1 MVEREI
7 ECPGCHIIFKT
18 THNSK
23 KYCSKDC
30 YKACKSHQSTKRKRK
45 TKANAELDKIAAAA
59 RAAGLSYGKYVAKH
73 NL

>member
-1 MVEREI
+1 MVEREL

-30 YKACKSHQSTKRKRK
+30 YIACKSHEAKTHKRK
-45 TKANAELDKIAAAA
+45 TKVNAELNKIAAAA
-59 RAAGLSYGKYVAKH
+59 RAAGLSYGKYVAMH